1 MVKSNENQVV
11 ALKYNKR
18 YFFGSWCAMCNG
30 FNSNMKAQV
39 LEGKQSPL
47 VYPLN
52 DEGKKGIEVITQV
65 LKS

>member
-1 MVKSNENQVV
+1 
-11 ALKYNKR
+11 
-18 YFFGSWCAMCNG
+18 
-30 FNSNMKAQV
+30 MKAQV